1 LLWLFL
7 EIGAHEIFA
16 LHQKYGNMKITE
28 YLRKEMNSLVCRSI
42 ADHEQ
47 GHRSHPQHWKILN

>member
-1 LLWLFL
+1 M
-7 EIGAHEIFA
+7 GAHEIFA

-47 GHRSHPQHWKILN
+47 GHRSHPQQNDTNKKK